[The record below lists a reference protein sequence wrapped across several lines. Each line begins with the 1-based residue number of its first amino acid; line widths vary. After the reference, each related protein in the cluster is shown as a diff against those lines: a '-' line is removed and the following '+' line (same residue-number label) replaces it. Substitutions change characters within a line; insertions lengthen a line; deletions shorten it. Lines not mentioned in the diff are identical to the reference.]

1 MVVIFDFAGWFWAK
15 NFYKYLCLLC
25 FCIMKKYGFTFIE
38 IMITIVVFSIW
49 VFAVLGLVT
58 SNLRWVERNDLR
70 LQGTLLAKEW
80 LELVYNLRDSNL
92 DRELP
97 RNCILASDIFWK
109 GMDGEHLSYWITDQS
124 DQCVNQH
131 ANDEDG
137 QAKCIMDVIC
147 PHYFGITNPIKVSY
161 SDSNYV
167 FVNDTNTTLSWNRLY
182 IHTGSKWELW
192 YSHEEDGGQE
202 TFFSRYITF
211 DSIGETVSE
220 KPLDAD
226 KILKVSSHVLWEKWS
241 YTGEVVLESF
251 IWNY

>member
-1 MVVIFDFAGWFWAK
+1 
-15 NFYKYLCLLC
+15 
-25 FCIMKKYGFTFIE
+25 MKRYWFTFIE
-38 IMITIVVFSIW
+38 ILIAIIVFSIW
-49 VFAVLGLVT
+49 IFAVLGLVT
-58 SNLRWVERNDLR
+58 SNLRWVERNDLK
-70 LQGTLLAKEW
+70 LQGTLLAKEG

-92 DRELP
+92 ERELP
-97 RNCILASDIFWK
+97 RNCIMKHEIYEWDADDFSKKFGECVSFMESSRVENPELA
-109 GMDGEHLSYWITDQS
+109 
-124 DQCVNQH
+124 C
-131 ANDEDG
+131 
-137 QAKCIMDVIC
+137 IC
-147 PHYFGITNPIKVSY
+147 PHYFGKSSPIKVSY
-161 SDSNYV
+161 SDRNYV
-167 FVNDTNTTLSWNRLY
+167 VVDYTDTTFSWNRLY